1 MEAAEEEP
9 PTEGPYRLVSN
20 EDGEGMREFATLG
33 RAVDAAMRLVRCS
46 IDEDE
51 PAEFEI
57 VRGEATLCALTTF
70 EDRGMI

>member
-9 PTEGPYRLVSN
+9 PTEGPYRLVSDK
-20 EDGEGMREFATLG
+20 DGEGMREFATLG

-57 VRGEATLCALTTF
+57 VRRGDALALTTF
-70 EDRGMI
+70 EDQG